1 MQLDSLNLETFSPLE
16 GTRFGLQS
24 EDHGPVNL
32 VLESAAALSVGGQSP
47 RAPFSLL
54 FRGPSG
60 IELHQRIYRL
70 SHETLGDVEL
80 FLVPM
85 QPDDQGSLFEAVFT

>member
-24 EDHGPVNL
+24 EGHGPVNL
-32 VLESAAALSVGGQSP
+32 VLESAAALSAAGQSS
-47 RAPFSLL
+47 RTPFSLL

-60 IELHQRIYRL
+60 LELHQRIYRL